1 MPIKI
6 AVPRGDIY
14 RPLYENADAIKD
26 KAEVLILD
34 EFSTGK
40 VFASNKVDC
49 ALLTPLE
56 YGKATGRQDYRILPE
71 SALFL
76 ESYTGL
82 ASLYFNTGL
91 NRIRKVTYNDAGEYI
106 RAIMKIILA
115 EKYDFNVEFEKSD
128 AKRLALLLE
137 NADASLI
144 QGKEPGP
151 HYSLDMS
158 EEWFDISEI
167 QLPMAFWV
175 TRNEESPYGIK
186 DLIAKLSE
194 KAPANF
200 LPAADNNSFTNENG
214 HRSGKIHYRWSM
226 ELESSVHFTL
236 QLLFYHQFLKE
247 ISDVKLFG
255 VD

>member
-6 AVPRGDIY
+6 AVPQGDIY

-26 KAEVLILD
+26 EAELLILD

-40 VFASNKVDC
+40 VFAANKVDC

-76 ESYTGL
+76 ESYTES

-91 NRIRKVTYNDAGEYI
+91 KRISKVKYNDAGEYI
-106 RAIMKIILA
+106 RTIMKIILA
-115 EKYDFNVEFEKSD
+115 EKYDFNVEFEKFD
-128 AKRLALLLE
+128 AKRLDGLLE
-137 NADASLI
+137 NADAAFI
-144 QGKEPGP
+144 RGKEPGP

-175 TRNEESPYGIK
+175 VRSEETPEGIK
-186 DLIAKLSE
+186 EIVAKLSE

-200 LPAADNNSFTNENG
+200 LPVTDKNSFTNENG
-214 HRSGKIHYRWSM
+214 HRMGKIHYRWSM
-226 ELESSVHFTL
+226 ELESSVHFAL